1 MKLKIDN
8 IERECQ
14 IMPAP
19 NGTFA
24 DYGETFGF
32 PTFVIFAP
40 SIGKEVEY
48 GDVVV
53 CPIDCMNGGLEAAT
67 PATLYNELYINKFKE
82 YIEYRV
88 ETWDRS
94 ERDAADYIISSMK
107 RHNVIISS
115 TVNEYYNK
123 LITE

>member
-1 MKLKIDN
+1 MKIKIND
-8 IERECQ
+8 IERECR

-40 SIGKEVEY
+40 VIGEEGSC

-53 CPIDCMNGGLEAAT
+53 CPIECLDGGLEAAT
-67 PATLYNELYINKFKE
+67 PAALYNELYINKFK
-82 YIEYRV
+82 
-88 ETWDRS
+88 
-94 ERDAADYIISSMK
+94 
-107 RHNVIISS
+107 
-115 TVNEYYNK
+115 
-123 LITE
+123 